1 MPALLIVGGQEILQR
16 ARTEGRV
23 AEAAV
28 KRSMMAAAR
37 RTVLLA
43 DHTKVGN
50 DYFARFG
57 ALADIDVLIT
67 DAGLNDSV
75 ADDIRQTGP
84 RVVLA

>member
-1 MPALLIVGGQEILQR
+1 
-16 ARTEGRV
+16 
-23 AEAAV
+23 
-28 KRSMMAAAR
+28 MMAAAR

-57 ALADIDVLIT
+57 ALTDIDVLIS
-67 DAGLNDSV
+67 DAGLNESV
-75 ADDIRQTGP
+75 AADLIQAGP